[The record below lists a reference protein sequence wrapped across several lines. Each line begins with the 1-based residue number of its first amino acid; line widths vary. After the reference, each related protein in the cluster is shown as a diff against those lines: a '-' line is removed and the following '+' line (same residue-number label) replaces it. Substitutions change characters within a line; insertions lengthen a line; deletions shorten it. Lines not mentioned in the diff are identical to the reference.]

1 MRLPLNRPR
10 TLDDL
15 DRKIIERFQKD
26 PRVSNKSLALEFAV
40 AETTIASRIRALQE
54 NGLMRVVALRDF
66 HALGYDL
73 LAHIDVFVEGRAALE
88 VAEELAELE
97 EVAMVATCAG
107 SPQIIIQIN
116 AKSRQELAKVIADR
130 LAGIR
135 GIRAIESSITLDI
148 IKLNSRHLER

>member
-1 MRLPLNRPR
+1 MRVSLNSPRPL
-10 TLDDL
+10 DEL
-15 DRKIIERFQKD
+15 DRNIIQRFQKD
-26 PRVSNKSLALEFAV
+26 PRVSNKSLAQEFGV

-54 NGLMRVVALRDF
+54 GGVMRIVALRDI

-73 LAHIDVFVEGRAALE
+73 LAHIDVFVAGRAATE
-88 VAEELAELE
+88 VAEELAALD

-116 AKSRQELAKVIADR
+116 AKSREELASIIAHR

-148 IKLNSRHLER
+148 IKLTSRHMT

>member
-26 PRVSNKSLALEFAV
+26 PRVSNKSLALEFGV

-54 NGLMRVVALRDF
+54 NGVMRVVALRDF

-116 AKSRQELAKVIADR
+116 AKSRQELVKVIADR

-148 IKLNSRHLER
+148 IKLASRHLE

>member
-1 MRLPLNRPR
+1 M
-10 TLDDL
+10 
-15 DRKIIERFQKD
+15 
-26 PRVSNKSLALEFAV
+26 

-54 NGLMRVVALRDF
+54 NGVMRVVALRDF

-148 IKLNSRHLER
+148 IKLTSKYLE